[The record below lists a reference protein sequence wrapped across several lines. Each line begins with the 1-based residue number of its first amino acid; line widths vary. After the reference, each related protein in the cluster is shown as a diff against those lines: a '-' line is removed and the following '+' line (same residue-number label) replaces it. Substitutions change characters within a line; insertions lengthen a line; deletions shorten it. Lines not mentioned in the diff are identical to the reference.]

1 MSDAPTPPPI
11 RVTRLETLSTTA
23 LQALLETSPAEAAPV
38 LRAGAEAGLAEAQTV
53 YGQMLLD
60 GRGVKADPTQALK
73 WFLAAAEQR
82 HPMGM
87 NMAGRCLDQGW
98 GAAVDKTAALLWFKA
113 SAEAGLDWGMY
124 NYASALGL
132 GAGVAQDEVAALAW
146 FQKAAALG
154 HAKSINFVGA
164 FYEEGRLLPRDLAR
178 ARACYAQAAE
188 GGDFRGQFNLA
199 RLLAEDGRVDEA
211 LDLIAQAHAASPP
224 GFRAIMDQYLRAS
237 PLGALRDAARG

>member
-1 MSDAPTPPPI
+1 MSEAPAPPPI
-11 RVTRLETLSTTA
+11 RVTRLETLSTAA
-23 LQALLETSPAEAAPV
+23 LQTLLETSPAEAATV

-60 GRGVKADPTQALK
+60 GRGVRADAVQALT
-73 WFLAAAEQR
+73 WFLAAAAQG

-98 GAAVDKTAALLWFKA
+98 GAPVDKAAALPWFRA
-113 SAEAGLDWGMY
+113 AAEAGLDWGMY

-132 GAGVAQDEVAALAW
+132 GAGTSQDEAAALAW

-164 FYEEGRLLPRDLAR
+164 FHEEGRLLPRDLAKAR
-178 ARACYAQAAE
+178 DCYARAAK

-199 RLLAEDGRVDEA
+199 RLLTEEGRLDEA
-211 LDLIAQAHAASPP
+211 LALIAQAREASPP
-224 GFRAIMDQYLRAS
+224 GFRAIIDQYLRGS
-237 PLGALRDAARG
+237 PLGPLREAAR

>member
-1 MSDAPTPPPI
+1 LIDAPAPPPI
-11 RVTRLETLSTTA
+11 RVTRLETLSTA
-23 LQALLETSPAEAAPV
+23 SLQALLETSPAEAAPV

-60 GRGVKADPTQALK
+60 GRGVKADPVEAFA
-73 WFLAAAEQR
+73 WFLKAADQR

-87 NMAGRCLDQGW
+87 NMTGRCLDQGW
-98 GAAVDKTAALLWFKA
+98 GAAVDKVAAAGWFKA
-113 SAEAGLDWGMY
+113 AAEAGLDWGMY

-132 GAGVAQDEVAALAW
+132 GAGTAQDESAALAW

-164 FYEEGRLLPRDLAR
+164 FHEEGRLVPRDLAK
-178 ARACYAQAAE
+178 ARDCYAQAAQ

-199 RLLAEDGRVDEA
+199 RLLAENGRLDEA
-211 LDLIAQAHAASPP
+211 LALVAQAREASPP
-224 GFRAIMDQYLRAS
+224 GFRAIIDQYLRAS
-237 PLGALRDAARG
+237 PLGPLRDAAR